1 MHAGGHLS
9 FTVFLC
15 LVRFLLSS
23 EENRTDYKRERVLL
37 CIDFFFIKRTGKQL
51 REREGEKGGP
61 HRLIHMIMEEVDE
74 DEKTRSKKREIDRP
88 GG

>member
-1 MHAGGHLS
+1 MLEAI
-9 FTVFLC
+9 
-15 LVRFLLSS
+15 FLLPFFCVLFVFFSRLRRI
-23 EENRTDYKRERVLL
+23 EQTIRERVLL